1 PPSDFV
7 QSSLSSPSPVSTP
20 VSLESINPIPTPS
33 PTSCVRQTVA
43 DNGNLLPTTS
53 RYVDGYPTRFNNG
66 YSKIMVD
73 NSRNNTDM
81 LVKLYRLDSEFSDPA
96 RIIFLESGAQFVFA
110 DLEPGKY
117 DLRYKDLSSCQIVRT
132 EELTVNE
139 FETMTSIRASSITV
153 TLYKVMGG
161 NMETYIIDEND
172 F

>member
-1 PPSDFV
+1 
-7 QSSLSSPSPVSTP
+7 
-20 VSLESINPIPTPS
+20 
-33 PTSCVRQTVA
+33 
-43 DNGNLLPTTS
+43 
-53 RYVDGYPTRFNNG
+53 
-66 YSKIMVD
+66 
-73 NSRNNTDM
+73 
-81 LVKLYRLDSEFSDPA
+81 
-96 RIIFLESGAQFVFA
+96 FLESGAQFVFA